1 MISYNICRVCSSSL
15 NQREK
20 SSSILEGLNG
30 LNRQPSKLQ
39 IDINGQKF
47 QGISNLLY

>member
-1 MISYNICRVCSSSL
+1 MI
-15 NQREK
+15 K
-20 SSSILEGLNG
+20 SARKEFQHLGGVNRQPSNDLKF
-30 LNRQPSKLQ
+30 NRQPSKLQ